1 MENKKEMSPQD
12 RAKIESLVTMSIA
25 NHCYEKLE
33 NNSDF
38 ELVPVYCS
46 MFIGNSQKGEIALLQ
61 AYNVSRQLGRPTS
74 VSALMNILFQNNCIC
89 YTDKVKTVVNRT
101 VIGYNGTISLKDT
114 VSDNI
119 EFNVLILTKKAGNG
133 IEVVKLQ
140 VYDKPLEVNKEKD
153 MTIVLPWCHNIFI
166 EEDVRN
172 ETRDE
177 IMNAARMTAEKID
190 QKLAEEKE
198 EINKEAAENVE
209 EIDKVEESTATHSG
223 GSND

>member
-1 MENKKEMSPQD
+1 MENKREMSAQD
-12 RAKIESLVTMSIA
+12 KAKIESLVTMSIA
-25 NHCYEKLE
+25 NRCYEKLE
-33 NNSDF
+33 SNSDF

-61 AYNVSRQLGRPTS
+61 AYNVSRQIGRPTS

-89 YTDKVKTVVNRT
+89 YTDKVKTVVNRS
-101 VIGYNGTISLKDT
+101 VIGYNGSIALKDT

-119 EFNVLILTKKAGNG
+119 EFNVLILIKKVGNG
-133 IEVVKLQ
+133 VEVLKLQ
-140 VYDKPLEVNKEKD
+140 VYDKPLEVTKEKD
-153 MTIVLPWCHNIFI
+153 MNIVLPWCHNIFI
-166 EEDVRN
+166 EESLRT

-190 QKLAEEKE
+190 KKLAEEKE

-209 EIDKVEESTATHSG
+209 EIDKVEESTAINSE
-223 GSND
+223 SSDK